1 MPRLIEGPTQ
11 VEAAGTPPK
20 TIREHVG
27 VVNTGEPRVSVAH
40 MTSPPGWAEPW
51 QQPDFD
57 EWTVV
62 LEGAVLVE
70 HDGGSFVASAGQAG
84 PAEAGERGRYSTPD
98 RADHRAICP
107 PAVPPG
113 RGPPDTPP

>member
-1 MPRLIEGPTQ
+1 MPRLTEGPTQ

-27 VVNTGEPRVSVAH
+27 VVNTGEPRLSIAH

-62 LEGAVLVE
+62 LSGAVLSGR
-70 HDGGSFVASAGQAG
+70 HDGGSFVVSPGQAG
-84 PAEAGERGRYSTPD
+84 HAGAGGRGGQSTPGGAGYAA
-98 RADHRAICP
+98 RLP
-107 PAVPPG
+107 PAVP
-113 RGPPDTPP
+113 